1 MISGAPPSED
11 EEEEEE
17 EEEEEVEVDH
27 DDYDP
32 VLASTPSSAKNT
44 KSFLDDLL
52 EDQVELSVDDKLDVI
67 VQNQKALFKLFSEFI
82 KERRE
87 TVVCCCQTGI
97 RHGVRKD
104 SGIISNNSVRASVGG
119 DTSSRRVNIGGE
131 TSPGREGRDMSE
143 GISYVITGDISEG
156 FSTCDVSSKVSG
168 GDVSRR
174 DISEGF
180 STCDVSSEVS
190 GGDVSRRDISEGFST
205 CDVSSEV
212 SGGDVIRR
220 DMSEGSNV
228 AREVS
233 GEDAIR
239 RDISEGL
246 STCNFSSILSGGDVS
261 DLGDYEEGDNFLRQ
275 ALKLKSQSCS
285 LGNFAQKLVKVFFQ
299 PEELVNRN
307 CTGTREKGQLD
318 PNKLGM
324 VRGYVFKL
332 FPCAKSLE
340 DAQWRKCVVC
350 IDEFLRKKK
359 KLCGRQGGLKGLE
372 NKLRGRI
379 NGFSTHY
386 ILTNNF
392 SIHVRYL

>member
-11 EEEEEE
+11 EEEE

-143 GISYVITGDISEG
+143 GLSYVITGDISEG
-156 FSTCDVSSKVSG
+156 FSTCDVSSK
-168 GDVSRR
+168 
-174 DISEGF
+174 
-180 STCDVSSEVS
+180 VS

-307 CTGTREKGQLD
+307 CTGTRGKGQLD